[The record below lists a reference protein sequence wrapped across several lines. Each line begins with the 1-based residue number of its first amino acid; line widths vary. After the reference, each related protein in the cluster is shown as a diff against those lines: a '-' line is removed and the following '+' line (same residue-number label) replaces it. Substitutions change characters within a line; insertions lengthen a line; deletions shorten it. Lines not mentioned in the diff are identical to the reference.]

1 MKKAL
6 IGIGKVAGS
15 FVVTAAGTYLGNIL
29 WEASRE
35 PICNFLDKV
44 VPGRKKK
51 QEVQPEEE

>member
-51 QEVQPEEE
+51 QEVQP